1 MATICVVV
9 GVREVNFQWRK
20 FSPPIFLKRIE
31 QWLTTDH
38 LISNAREG
46 GGVFKLQFRDRESGA
61 HDLHNEAGRARLRSR
76 RIGSTAVTTGGT
88 KKRARKFNNQ
98 LIGNEIIYLG
108 SEGMRKRQGPQ
119 MQGETRSS
127 WRNEDKQE
135 RTRQTQHSR
144 KNIYI
149 NLNVTFLFNC
159 WLCHRCTC

>member
-1 MATICVVV
+1 MGRRRQSASASASGKLISHD
-9 GVREVNFQWRK
+9 GGIFNFLL
-20 FSPPIFLKRIE
+20 PIFLKRIE

-98 LIGNEIIYLG
+98 SIGNETIYLG
-108 SEGMRKRQGPQ
+108 SEGTSGRRGTWMRGKA
-119 MQGETRSS
+119 RSS
-127 WRNEDKQE
+127 WRNEDKRGRGQT
-135 RTRQTQHSR
+135 RTNKANATSQ
-144 KNIYI
+144 NE
-149 NLNVTFLFNC
+149 
-159 WLCHRCTC
+159 